1 MARKMEWKILEVP
14 VSRFVEAAE
23 ERLGLELIAGQAGME
38 LVIAEAAINRGGLAV
53 TGFFDYFA
61 NRRIQV
67 LGLAEYTY
75 LSGLDASERATR
87 LREIYEHDVP
97 CVVVTRDKEI
107 FPELETL
114 AEEFKVPLLRT
125 GLVTMNFINS
135 ATILMENLMAP
146 RVKVQGTM
154 VEIMGV
160 GVLIEGRSGLGK
172 SETALSLIRK
182 GHSLV
187 ADDVTNLRRDSS
199 GSVVA
204 SAIGITRFHM
214 EIGGLGIIHVP
225 SIFGIASVRE
235 QKRLD
240 LVVSFRRPGEEAD
253 DELLGQVHERDVLG
267 VPIPQVNVIV
277 DAGRNLANVVEAA
290 ALNQKLRRLGHDA
303 EKELDARLVSILSD
317 GGMLSD

>member
-1 MARKMEWKILEVP
+1 MAHRYDGKT
-14 VSRFVEAAE
+14 SRVTVARLVEAAA
-23 ERLGLELIAGQAGME
+23 ERLELRVVAGESGMKRR
-38 LVIAEAAINRGGLAV
+38 IAESTTNRCGLAV
-53 TGFFDYFA
+53 TGFFNYFA

-67 LGLAEYTY
+67 LGLAEHTY
-75 LSGLDASERATR
+75 LSGLKASERAER
-87 LREIYEHDVP
+87 LRAIYEHKIP
-97 CVVVTRDKEI
+97 CIVVTRRKSI
-107 FPELETL
+107 FPELKKL
-114 AEEFKVPLLRT
+114 SEEFDVPLLQT
-125 GLVTMNFINS
+125 SLVTMTFVNT

-146 RVKVQGTM
+146 HLKMQGTM

-187 ADDVTNLRRDSS
+187 ADDMTNLRRDSS

-204 SAIGITRFHM
+204 SAVVVTRFHM

-240 LVVSFRRPGEEAD
+240 LVVSFRKPGELSED
-253 DELLGQVHERDVLG
+253 DLLGTVHSRKVLG
-267 VPIPQVNVIV
+267 VDIPQVNVTV
-277 DAGRNLANVVEAA
+277 EAGRNLANVVEAA

-303 EKELDARLVSILSD
+303 EKELDERLVSILSA
-317 GGMLSD
+317 GGVLSD